1 MIFKKNKKDQSF
13 LVDLKNELGV
23 EKVLDQADDLK
34 GYADDWTEI
43 PGHPPDAV
51 VIAKNVQDIQRVL
64 KIANEYKT
72 PVVPRVANTNIGGLA
87 IPQKGGIVLDLTKM
101 NRILEVNEKDMYA
114 VIEPGVTWGDIKK
127 CLAEKHPTLRFGYS
141 LSPPH
146 TSVLANCLM
155 SGLTN
160 LSLKHGTTAD
170 WINGFEAVL
179 PTGEIIRTGI
189 GAISDIWCSRAPMPD
204 LVGLFINFQGTT
216 GIVTKLAVQLWPNH
230 PFRKR
235 FFVLAYDTEQMYDF
249 INLLVRAEV
258 CDDVGGLSWPVG
270 KMLFGQK
277 KPVYRDPAEPEQFLY
292 IDVSA
297 EYEDLF
303 NVKLHIIDRLI
314 KEQRKKG
321 VRLES
326 PLDLKKLVKIAPRFE
341 KFADFPAE
349 LDFLLEQ
356 GGLSWVGTFGP
367 TSQWKEGIKRG
378 MQLMEEHGF
387 PPIVVTRPMQGGH
400 FGVLR
405 FIEVF
410 DKNDMEQVKRVTDLN
425 QKLSDLV
432 IELGF
437 FPYKTPAWVI
447 ERHRDKIDPNFL
459 RLAGQVRN
467 LLDPNGIMNPGKWPF

>member
-1 MIFKKNKKDQSF
+1 MIPTKNKETQSF
-13 LVDLKNELGV
+13 LDDLTNKLATGKVLDRTEDLKN
-23 EKVLDQADDLK
+23 
-34 GYADDWTEI
+34 YADDWTEI
-43 PGHPPDAV
+43 PGQMPDAV
-51 VIAKNVQDIQRVL
+51 VRAKTVEDIQHVL
-64 KIANEYKT
+64 KIANEHKI

-87 IPQKGGIVLDLTKM
+87 IPEKGGIVLDLTDM

-114 VIEPGVTWGDIKK
+114 IIEPGVTWEDIKK
-127 CLAEKHPTLRFGYS
+127 CLAENHPSLRFGYS
-141 LSPPH
+141 LSPPA

-179 PTGEIIRTGI
+179 PNGEIIHTGI
-189 GAISDIWCSRAPMPD
+189 GAISDFWCSRVPMPD
-204 LVGLFINFQGTT
+204 LVGLFVNFHGTT
-216 GIVTKLAVQLWPNH
+216 GIVTKLSVQLWPNH

-235 FFVLAYDTEQMYDF
+235 FFVLAYDSDQMYDF

-258 CDDVGGLSWPVG
+258 CDDIGGLSWPVG
-270 KMLFGQK
+270 KMLFDHK
-277 KPVYRDPAEPEQFLY
+277 NPVYRDPAEPEQFLY
-292 IDVSA
+292 MDVSA

-303 NVKLHIIDRLI
+303 RVKLDIVDRLV
-314 KEQRKKG
+314 KEQRNKG

-326 PLDLKKLVKIAPRFE
+326 PLDLKKLVRIAPRFE

-349 LDFLLEQ
+349 LDFLLAQ
-356 GGLSWVGTFGP
+356 GGLSWIGTFGP
-367 TSQWKEGIKRG
+367 ISQWKEGVRRG
-378 MQLMEEHGF
+378 MTLMEEHGF

-410 DKNDMEQVKRVTDLN
+410 DKKDVEQVKRVTVLN
-425 QKLSDLV
+425 QQLSDLV

-437 FPYKTPAWVI
+437 FPYKTPAWI
-447 ERHRDKIDPNFL
+447 IDRHRDKIDPNFL
-459 RLAGQVRN
+459 KLAGEVRK